1 MKQLGKF
8 LLFIKEL
15 FVRREAFKTFFEL
28 FIDECIKV
36 GYKSIFIVTIVA
48 FFTGAVTTIQTA
60 YNLTSPYLQD
70 YLTALA
76 VRDMVLNIVPTLIAL
91 IFAGKVGSNIAG
103 ELGTMRITEQI
114 DALEVM
120 GINSAHYLVLPKV
133 IASALMMPLL
143 IILACFLSVYGGYL
157 ISELTGVIPS
167 SQFIYGIRVEFNPFV
182 ITLAL
187 IKAVVFGFIVSTISS
202 YKGFETRGGAFE
214 VGKAGTQAVINSC
227 IAILVSDY
235 VITQLFVG

>member
-1 MKQLGKF
+1 MKKLGKF
-8 LLFIKEL
+8 LLFIRDL
-15 FVRREAFKTFFEL
+15 FVRREKFRTFFRL
-28 FIDECIKV
+28 FMDECIKV
-36 GYKSIFIVTIVA
+36 GFKSIFIVSIVA

-76 VRDMVLNIVPTLIAL
+76 VRDMVLNIIPTLIAL

-133 IASALMMPLL
+133 IASAFMMPLL

-157 ISELTGVIPS
+157 ISALTDVIPA
-167 SQFIYGIRVEFNPFV
+167 SQYIYGIRVDFNPFV
-182 ITLAL
+182 ITLAI
-187 IKAVVFGFIVSTISS
+187 IKAFVFGFLVSTISS
-202 YKGFETRGGAFE
+202 YKGYHTQGGAFE

-227 IAILVSDY
+227 ITILISDY
-235 VITQLFVG
+235 VLTQLFVG